1 MESIKNTFS
10 AINPFSKT
18 ITPMEN
24 ITNDVTE
31 RLGNVTEGLDNVK
44 NTVSSTLKDITEKS
58 NTLKIMD
65 KFSLTPPTV
74 EEIKQSVTP
83 IKTTSVFSWG
93 TRLIL
98 LFIILALLA
107 TNSYKYLAKGE
118 DGFLKNLVES
128 FLNVL
133 DTIKDF
139 FENTFKGT
147 KLGGNII
154 ITSIK
159 DFINLLKSLLL
170 SIKSKEDIYV
180 KQKKDNNNIGD
191 NNKVGGNKL
200 TKNSKVGKSV
210 NKNKKKNNKPNN
222 DTSDSKIQMK
232 EGGYCYIGYQTPH
245 NACIKVEDVGK
256 CMSGKVF
263 KTKTMC
269 DDYIPNI

>member
-10 AINPFSKT
+10 TINPFSKT
-18 ITPMEN
+18 NTPMEN

-44 NTVSSTLKDITEKS
+44 NTVSSTVQDITEKS

-83 IKTTSVFSWG
+83 IKTGGVFSWG

-139 FENTFKGT
+139 FENTFEGT

-159 DFINLLKSLLL
+159 DFINLLKSFLL
-170 SIKSKEDIYV
+170 SIKSNEDIYV

-245 NACIKVEDVGK
+245 NACIKVDDVGK

-269 DDYIPNI
+269 NDYIPKI